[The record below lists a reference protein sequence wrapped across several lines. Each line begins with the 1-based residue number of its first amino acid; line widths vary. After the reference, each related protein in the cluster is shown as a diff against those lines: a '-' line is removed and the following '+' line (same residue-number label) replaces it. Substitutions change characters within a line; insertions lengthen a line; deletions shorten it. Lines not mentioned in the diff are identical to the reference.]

1 MAFTDVEGSF
11 FELAL
16 DQLVDCHKD
25 AVAGNGDD
33 QQVVLKRELDHE
45 VRPVRK
51 SASDGKQ
58 KCFDIAIH
66 RVFEALIP
74 FLQVLNKSM
83 RRVYVFLLQQ
93 FPRRLHL

>member
-1 MAFTDVEGSF
+1 MPFADVEGSF
-11 FELAL
+11 VELFL
-16 DQLVDCHKD
+16 DQLVDSHKD

-33 QQVVLKRELDHE
+33 QQVVLKRELDDKM
-45 VRPVRK
+45 RPVRK

-74 FLQVLNKSM
+74 FLQVLKKPM
-83 RRVYVFLLQQ
+83 RRVYV
-93 FPRRLHL
+93 